1 MAIQSKPRAPHGATE
16 VGAEADSG
24 VHHEDF
30 PALVTLDVSYRRI
43 TVDGVGLKRGVSHA
57 KLTTRSP

>member
-43 TVDGVGLKRGVSHA
+43 TGDH
-57 KLTTRSP
+57 SPLD

>member
-43 TVDGVGLKRGVSHA
+43 TEVNFHVSFF
-57 KLTTRSP
+57 LVLL